1 LNLPNG
7 ISFLR
12 ILLVPLL
19 VLYLLSTNIPNNL
32 TISAVIF
39 SLVAISDYFDGYLA
53 RKLKQETT
61 LGKFLDPLADKILV
75 ITALLCLVELDVIN
89 TIPIMILIVRDF
101 SVSAL
106 RLVAASDGKIIAADM
121 LGKYK
126 AAILDIGVVF
136 LILGIPGSVQF
147 LWVGVL
153 LSVVSGVSIFY
164 KNWSVFNGR

>member
-7 ISFLR
+7 ISLLR

-19 VLYLLSTNIPNNL
+19 VLYLLSTNIPNNS
-32 TISAVIF
+32 TIAAVIF
-39 SLVAISDYFDGYLA
+39 ILVAISDYFDGYLA

-61 LGKFLDPLADKILV
+61 LGKFLDPLADKILT
-75 ITALLCLVELDVIN
+75 ISALICLVELKAISSIPVI
-89 TIPIMILIVRDF
+89 IIVIRDF

-106 RLVAASDGKIIAADM
+106 RLVAASDGKIIAADK

-126 AAILDIGVVF
+126 AAILDIAVVF

-153 LSVVSGVSIFY
+153 LSVVSGLSIFT
-164 KNWSVFNGR
+164 KNWSALS